1 MMVSLKPRFSFSA
14 ALFSRQAITDVIA
27 MVKAAIYARVSSTAN
42 KDGAGISR
50 QTTVCKQKCKEANTQ
65 IACQVAEVISG
76 SLPLQQRNVFN
87 NLLKKCHEGKI
98 AKVFVEGSRA
108 FARNAF
114 VAEAMYEKS
123 KELGVQIVRVDLPD
137 LCAHQPN
144 PAQKFLRRVMFAY
157 TELEKDMTVSRL
169 QHGWNKKMSKEK
181 KKQRAGQKVRL
192 NQNGQVKINGRKGS
206 LETNLSL
213 KQRKSLRKACKMYKQ
228 GKLTVRTMAKEFS
241 ATLKKKQLIS
251 PETARRLFSQIQ
263 NGF

>member
-1 MMVSLKPRFSFSA
+1 
-14 ALFSRQAITDVIA
+14 

-50 QTTVCKQKCKEANTQ
+50 QTTLCKQKCKEANAKV
-65 IACQVAEVISG
+65 ACQVAEVISG
-76 SLPLQQRNVFN
+76 SLPLQQRSVFN
-87 NLLKKCHEGKI
+87 TLLEQCHEGKI
-98 AKVFVEGSRA
+98 SQVVVEGSRA

-123 KELGVQIVRVDLPD
+123 KELGVQIVPVDLPD
-137 LCAHQPN
+137 LCAHDPN

-157 TELEKDMTVSRL
+157 TELEKDMTVTRL
-169 QHGWNKKMSKEK
+169 QHGWNKKLSTEE

-206 LETNLSL
+206 LETDLNT
-213 KQRKSLRKACKMYKQ
+213 KQRKSLRKTCAMHKR
-228 GKLTVRTMAKEFS
+228 GKLTVRMMAKEFS
-241 ATLKKKQLIS
+241 ATLKKKNVIS
-251 PETARRLFSQIQ
+251 PETARRLFTQIQ

>member
-1 MMVSLKPRFSFSA
+1 
-14 ALFSRQAITDVIA
+14 

-87 NLLKKCHEGKI
+87 NLLKKCHEGQI
-98 AKVFVEGSRA
+98 TKVFVEGSRA

-123 KELGVQIVRVDLPD
+123 KELGVQIVPVDLPD

-157 TELEKDMTVSRL
+157 TELEKDMTVTRL
-169 QHGWNKKMSKEK
+169 QHGWKQKIVNRKEETTGWPEGAPQSEWPGQNQWPEGQLGSKPEL
-181 KKQRAGQKVRL
+181 QTAQEFAQGMQDVQAGQVD
-192 NQNGQVKINGRKGS
+192 
-206 LETNLSL
+206 
-213 KQRKSLRKACKMYKQ
+213 
-228 GKLTVRTMAKEFS
+228 S
-241 ATLKKKQLIS
+241 AHD
-251 PETARRLFSQIQ
+251 
-263 NGF
+263 G